1 MKSNRAVAGILL
13 FSCFCGSAFAD
24 PWQEREALTRVREQL
39 IRIQKLLDQ
48 AQHASEGN
56 RGRLRM
62 EYPSIRNDLQTIEQ
76 GIYQYLNTPME
87 PADIAP
93 LDGGYTDYQRA
104 GKKQLPV
111 DPEEVLRNVQP

>member
-1 MKSNRAVAGILL
+1 MKLTRAVTGLVL
-13 FSCFCGSAFAD
+13 FAFLNGSAVAD
-24 PWQEREALTRVREQL
+24 SWQEREALTRVREQL

-48 AQHASEGN
+48 AQHASEDN

-87 PADIAP
+87 PADITP

-111 DPEEVLRNVQP
+111 DPDEVLRNVQP